1 MINGRT
7 VALCAA
13 LLLAGCHGSDSN
25 QAPTTGVSKLP
36 TKAPVAAKTGPTP
49 EELTAGMVEAVG
61 VGKSSVPVALKFD
74 LPTRPEVGQPLEIV
88 LGVLPHEPASAASLK
103 VSGSEGLQPA
113 PGNTVVEVG
122 AVDPAEAYRVTVM
135 VTPTA
140 EGVQFLAVEV
150 GLKHD
155 DVTDARSFSIP
166 IIVQGAAET
175 AGAAAPAAA
184 ATIKH

>member
-1 MINGRT
+1 
-7 VALCAA
+7 
-13 LLLAGCHGSDSN
+13 
-25 QAPTTGVSKLP
+25 
-36 TKAPVAAKTGPTP
+36 
-49 EELTAGMVEAVG
+49 
-61 VGKSSVPVALKFD
+61 LKFD

-88 LGVLPHEPASAASLK
+88 LGVLPHESASAASLK

-113 PGNTVVEVG
+113 PGNTVIEVG
-122 AVDPAEAYRVTVM
+122 AVDPTEAYRVTVM
-135 VTPTA
+135 VTPTV
-140 EGVQFLAVEV
+140 EGVQFLAVDV

>member
-13 LLLAGCHGSDSN
+13 LLLAACHGNDSN
-25 QAPTTGVSKLP
+25 QAPAAGVNNLP
-36 TKAPVAAKTGPTP
+36 TKAPVAAKRGPTP

-74 LPTRPEVGQPLEIV
+74 LPTRPEVGQPLDIV
-88 LGVLPHEPASAASLK
+88 LGILPQEPASAASLK

-113 PGNTVVEVG
+113 PGNAVVDVG
-122 AVDPAEAYRVTVM
+122 AVDPAEAYRVSVT

-140 EGVQFLAVEV
+140 EGVQFLTVDV
-150 GLKHD
+150 SLRRD
-155 DVTDARSFSIP
+155 DSTDTRSFSIP
-166 IIVQGAAET
+166 IIVQSAPEAP
-175 AGAAAPAAA
+175 ASAAPAAA
-184 ATIKH
+184 KH